1 MVYVQILYKTE
12 FFSGFLF
19 ATAKVANIT
28 AMIFPHIINFLALV
42 IFVFLMFLGM
52 LMKLNQRKNKNY
64 LR

>member
-12 FFSGFLF
+12 FFLGFLF

-28 AMIFPHIINFLALV
+28 AMIFPHIITFLSLV

-52 LMKLNQRKNKNY
+52 LMKLNQQKNKNY